1 MGALFSKSMGLV
13 EYIKETR
20 AEMSHVS
27 WPTRRQ
33 VVSYTAVVIILS
45 IVTSAYL
52 GAFDFI
58 LRIVLGEV
66 LTK

>member
-1 MGALFSKSMGLV
+1 MGLQD
-13 EYIKETR
+13 YIKETR
-20 AEMSHVS
+20 AEMQHVS

-33 VVSYTAVVIILS
+33 VVSYTVIVMALS
-45 IVTSAYL
+45 VITSLYL